1 MNIKNVTTA
10 EELDALGSALS
21 FEGLIPDEENLT
33 AAIKWMNDHGAD
45 FKPNANVYVTKG
57 HVMNQV
63 DGLSG
68 PNAYPDNVNVV
79 SFRLEDI
86 GDWQRLILARMNVGG
101 RWLDDIR
108 DNNRRREAERD

>member
-33 AAIKWMNDHGAD
+33 AVVNWMLNNGAI
-45 FKPNANVYVTKG
+45 FKKNAPVYVIKG
-57 HVMNQV
+57 NDMNV
-63 DGLSG
+63 ADGLTGS
-68 PNAYPDNVNVV
+68 NAYPDDIHIV
-79 SFRLEDI
+79 SFKLEDI
-86 GDWQRLILARMNVGG
+86 TNWQVLMLPRLRVGG

>member
-21 FEGLIPDEENLT
+21 FEGLRADEDNLT
-33 AAIKWMNDHGAD
+33 AAIKWMNDHGAN
-45 FKPNANVYVTKG
+45 FKTDANVYVTKG
-57 HVMNQV
+57 NVMNQV

-68 PNAYPDNVNVV
+68 TNAYPSNATIV

-86 GDWQRLILARMNVGG
+86 GDWQKLILARMNVGG

-108 DNNRRREAERD
+108 DNNRRREAERN